1 LVIGEFTRRRGP
13 VTCGIRVEMGSLWLY
28 QALPRGL
35 PFNVPHL
42 TLKILGSGT
51 LQDAVQLTLR
61 PANACGLQD
70 TRVLL
75 AQHIL
80 RRSLRHMPVFGCL
93 TSRGPLG
100 LGLGSYRVRVR
111 VRRLDVA
118 HSDRKFEL
126 GDNGTWLVRSPAVLP
141 LLCLGLQ
148 QRSRAA
154 SCMQVAVRHRVAR
167 ALFPHQASSRVR
179 GCRVATAQ
187 RSKMK
192 R

>member
-1 LVIGEFTRRRGP
+1 
-13 VTCGIRVEMGSLWLY
+13 MGSLWLY

-93 TSRGPLG
+93 TSRGSLG
-100 LGLGSYRVRVR
+100 LGLGFYHVRVW
-111 VRRLDVA
+111 RLDVA
-118 HSDRKFEL
+118 HSDYKFEL
-126 GDNGTWLVRSPAVLP
+126 GDNRTWLVRSPAVLP

-154 SCMQVAVRHRVAR
+154 SCMQVAV
-167 ALFPHQASSRVR
+167 
-179 GCRVATAQ
+179 
-187 RSKMK
+187 
-192 R
+192 